1 MYAMRVL
8 LGFSL
13 ATALVC
19 GQATTPTRPARPV
32 PNATP
37 NADSTPP
44 KKPGTVEGVVTNS
57 VNGRPVK
64 KATIRLGQRSTVSDV
79 AGHFLFENVEP
90 GRYTASAVADGFTP
104 EKIRGT
110 GPFRDEPF
118 TVAEEQH
125 VKDVVLKLVPLAS
138 AGGRVLDQD
147 GDPIAG
153 AGVRAFQYGYDAL
166 GHKEMKGGGYATSN
180 DLGEFKIMDL
190 PPGRYYFG
198 VTAPSPQASITGR
211 SRGVEETYPVTYY
224 PSGLDRAH
232 ATSVEVTVGAQLSNI
247 DFRVR
252 KIRSFSVRGKVM
264 DASGQVR
271 DVGVIF
277 FSSGFDDTMYAM
289 RPVQVQQD
297 GSFQI
302 GGVGSGSYS
311 LIGARL
317 EAVVRTFAR
326 QSIKVSDQDLDGVL
340 LVLAPGLEITGT
352 VQVEGS
358 KASPTPDR
366 NLARTVEKFHP
377 RLELHDGMWHVET
390 ASVANDGSFVLHHV
404 LPSLY
409 QLSVYGLGE
418 GKYLKSIRFNE
429 REVPLA
435 RIDLT
440 EQSGGTI
447 SLVFGSDG
455 GQIEGSVQG
464 KNGAPAVKVAI
475 AIEPGQE
482 FEFRRDLFRYGLT
495 DKDGNFVVQ
504 DIAPGKY
511 KVFAYEQFDS
521 MDTQAPE
528 FRKLLASRAVTITI
542 AANGRESVKLK
553 AISAEDIQA
562 EKSKRP

>member
-1 MYAMRVL
+1 M
-8 LGFSL
+8 
-13 ATALVC
+13 
-19 GQATTPTRPARPV
+19 
-32 PNATP
+32 
-37 NADSTPP
+37 
-44 KKPGTVEGVVTNS
+44 
-57 VNGRPVK
+57 
-64 KATIRLGQRSTVSDV
+64 
-79 AGHFLFENVEP
+79 
-90 GRYTASAVADGFTP
+90 GFTP
-104 EKIRGT
+104 ERIRGT
-110 GPFRDEPF
+110 VVFRRDEPF
-118 TVAEEQH
+118 TVAEGQH
-125 VKDVVLKLVPLAS
+125 VDVVLKLVPLAS

-153 AGVRAFQYGYDAL
+153 AGVQAFVCCQYVEGRKEKRDL
-166 GHKEMKGGGYATSN
+166 GHTNSN
-180 DLGEFKIMDL
+180 DLGEFQIMDL

-211 SRGVEETYPVTYY
+211 SRDVEETYPATYY
-224 PSGLDRAH
+224 PSALDRAH
-232 ATSVEVTVGAQLSNI
+232 ATSVEVTAGAQLSNI

-252 KIRSFSVRGKVM
+252 KIRSYSVRGKVV

-271 DVGVIF
+271 GVGVIF
-277 FSSGFDDTMYAM
+277 FSPGFDDTMYAV
-289 RPVQVQQD
+289 RPVPVQQD

-302 GGVGSGSYS
+302 PGVSSGSYS
-311 LIGARL
+311 LIGARF
-317 EAVVRTFAR
+317 EGDVRTFAR

-366 NLARTVEKFHP
+366 NLARTVENLYP
-377 RLELHDGMWHVET
+377 RLELDDGMSKVGPPT
-390 ASVANDGSFVLHHV
+390 VANDGSFVLHHV
-404 LPSLY
+404 MPSLY

-429 REVPLA
+429 REVPHA

-447 SLVFGSDG
+447 SLVFGRDG

-495 DKDGNFVVQ
+495 DKGGNFIVQ

-528 FRKLLASRAVTITI
+528 FRKLLASGAVTITI